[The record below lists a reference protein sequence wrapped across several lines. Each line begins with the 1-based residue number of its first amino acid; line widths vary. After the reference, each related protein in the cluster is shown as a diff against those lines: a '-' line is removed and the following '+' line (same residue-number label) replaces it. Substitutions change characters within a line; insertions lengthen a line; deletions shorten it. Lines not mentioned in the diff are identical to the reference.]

1 MDEGRRRGRGKDTN
15 VETEAL
21 KMARGTLREL
31 QAAGRHWKLW
41 ENIFSPTASSCQ
53 QLGFYP
59 FLFETLFGLLNS
71 RTVTTP

>member
-1 MDEGRRRGRGKDTN
+1 LDEGRGRGRGKDPT

-31 QAAGRHWKLW
+31 QAACRHWKWW
-41 ENIFSPTASSCQ
+41 ENIFSPRSSSCQ

-59 FLFETLFGLLNS
+59 FIFETLFGLLNS
-71 RTVTTP
+71 RTVTSP